1 VKDNLA
7 GWFCSVENRTG
18 IEIAIYNSNEYLK
31 AIETVKVIDNF
42 TKRKDKFGC
51 RYVLYNN
58 VRNIYK
64 INSDNYYITL
74 HINEKYEEQ
83 LKNLKN
89 KSIKNKYDYALQKLF
104 KNAKIIFFKSKYIKN
119 MFWNC

>member
-1 VKDNLA
+1 MLLL
-7 GWFCSVENRTG
+7 SY
-18 IEIAIYNSNEYLK
+18 IEEYR
-31 AIETVKVIDNF
+31 INF
-42 TKRKDKFGC
+42 PWW
-51 RYVLYNN
+51 
-58 VRNIYK
+58 